1 MPKAVTRPVQDNTL
15 KWKSQTLILIFFL
28 NSLSADRLNTPSE
41 IYLYFEASRYCFQ
54 ASLVSEGQGI
64 LYYRMT
70 GKETRKE
77 PTTEIRIRY
86 INMNESSHILILWCR
101 RYFQSVAT
109 VFDCHVL
116 WYVFLASLPLL
127 KTWNMPEIHLV
138 LTFYAEAT
146 AKELG
151 KVSWQRRKLSK
162 PWVILTHPCNLASFL
177 YEALIPPSPQA
188 RLLQQSNC
196 TCFLVFCW
204 FTCLDQVLWEQR
216 LQPET

>member
-15 KWKSQTLILIFFL
+15 KWKSQTLILIFFLKLLIFFL

-86 INMNESSHILILWCR
+86 INMNESSHILIL
-101 RYFQSVAT
+101 
-109 VFDCHVL
+109 
-116 WYVFLASLPLL
+116 
-127 KTWNMPEIHLV
+127 
-138 LTFYAEAT
+138 
-146 AKELG
+146 
-151 KVSWQRRKLSK
+151 
-162 PWVILTHPCNLASFL
+162 
-177 YEALIPPSPQA
+177 
-188 RLLQQSNC
+188 
-196 TCFLVFCW
+196 
-204 FTCLDQVLWEQR
+204 
-216 LQPET
+216 